1 MDSVGRMHLLA
12 RRLIV
17 GAVLCAAAS
26 VTRAEAPAARPAVP
40 RFNVDYMDKSVSPGV
55 DFARYA
61 WGNWRQTNPIPADK
75 ARWHSFNELALYN
88 QTGLKG
94 ILETVAAR
102 SHEPGSVEQK
112 VGDFYASAMDTAAI
126 DAAGTKPI
134 ATDLAQVD
142 AIETMDD
149 LAKTLAALHNQGVG
163 GFFVV
168 RVGAD
173 DKNSSMNIL
182 QAGQAGL
189 SLPSR
194 DYYFDPKFET
204 TRAAFI
210 EHIARM
216 FTLAGDKP
224 EAAAAAAQV
233 VFAAEKGL
241 AEKAKSPVE
250 LRDALANYN
259 KMPTADLAARIPA
272 FPFLT
277 YLAERGI
284 GGPAAAELDCGQP
297 AFFDGLQVQ
306 LTSRPLADWK
316 AYLRFKVLR
325 AAAPY
330 LSSDFEQESFHFNS
344 TVLTGVP
351 AMEPRWQR
359 SARVVDAQI
368 GEALGQLYVAQYY
381 PPEAQARMA
390 EMIANIVAV
399 MHDRLGKLDWM
410 TEATRRKALAK
421 FDRFYSKIGHPEKWK
436 DYKAVPIQRDNY
448 YGNVRAATEAEIKR
462 KLAQLG
468 QPVDKAEWFMS
479 PPTVNAYFD
488 PTANNINFPAG
499 ILQPPFFDF
508 TLDDAVNYGGI
519 GAVIGHEI
527 THGFDDQ
534 GRNYDGDGNLSDWW
548 TEEDAAAFKARAEV
562 IVKQFD
568 AIEILPGLHVNGR
581 LTLGENIADLGGVSL
596 AYEALQRSLQG
607 KERKLI
613 DGFTPEQRF
622 FLSWSQVWRNGTRE
636 NEARRLASI
645 DPHAPGAIRSY
656 APLQNLQEF
665 YDAFGIKE
673 GDPMWVKPE
682 DRAKIW

>member
-1 MDSVGRMHLLA
+1 MHSSA
-12 RRLIV
+12 RRLLV
-17 GAVLCAAAS
+17 GAVLCAAVSLTHADEPS
-26 VTRAEAPAARPAVP
+26 AKPAVP
-40 RFNVDYMDKSVSPGV
+40 RFDVGYMDTTVSPKV

-61 WGNWRQTNPIPADK
+61 WGNWRATHPIPADK
-75 ARWHSFNELALYN
+75 ARWHSFNELNLYN
-88 QTGLKG
+88 QTNLKG
-94 ILETVAAR
+94 ILETAAAK

-112 VGDFYASAMDTAAI
+112 VGDFYASAMDTATI

-134 ATDLAQVD
+134 ATDLAQVA
-142 AIETMDD
+142 AIKSMDD
-149 LAKTLAALHNQGVG
+149 LAKTLAVLHNEGVG

-182 QAGQAGL
+182 QAGQSGL

-194 DYYFDPKFET
+194 DYYFDPKFEKFRT
-204 TRAAFI
+204 AFV
-210 EHIARM
+210 EHVAKM
-216 FTLAGDKP
+216 FTLAGDTP
-224 EAAAAAAQV
+224 EAAEAAAKV
-233 VFAAEKGL
+233 VFEAEKGL
-241 AEKAKSPVE
+241 AEKAKTPVE
-250 LRDALANYN
+250 LRDSLANYN
-259 KMPTADLAARIPA
+259 KMKTADLTERIPA
-272 FPFLT
+272 FPFMT

-284 GGPAAAELDCGQP
+284 YGPAAAELDCGQP

-306 LTSRPLADWK
+306 LTNRPLDDWK
-316 AYLRFKVLR
+316 TYLRFKVLR

-330 LSSDFEQESFHFNS
+330 LSSAFEQESFHFNS
-344 TVLTGVP
+344 TVLAGVP

-359 SARVVDAQI
+359 AAGVIDGQI

-399 MHDRLGKLDWM
+399 MHDRLQKLDWM
-410 TEATRRKALAK
+410 TEATRQKALAK

-436 DYKAVPIQRDNY
+436 DYKAVNVQRDNY
-448 YGNVRAATEAEIKR
+448 YGNVRAASTAEIKR

-534 GRNYDGDGNLSDWW
+534 GRHYDADGNLSEWW
-548 TEEDAAAFKARAEV
+548 TDEDAKAFEARANV

-568 AIEILPGLHVNGR
+568 AIEVLPGLHVNGH
-581 LTLGENIADLGGVSL
+581 LTLGENIADLGGISL
-596 AYEALQRSLQG
+596 AYEAFQRSLQG

-622 FLSWSQVWRNGTRE
+622 FLSWSQVWRNSTRE
-636 NEARRLASI
+636 NEAKRLAAI

>member
-1 MDSVGRMHLLA
+1 MDSIRQMYSSA
-12 RRLIV
+12 RRLV
-17 GAVLCAAAS
+17 AGAVLCAAVNFAS
-26 VTRAEAPAARPAVP
+26 AAEPTKPAVP
-40 RFNVDYMDKSVSPGV
+40 RFDIANMDTSVSPAV

-61 WGNWRQTNPIPADK
+61 WGNWKQTHPIPADK
-75 ARWHSFNELALYN
+75 ARWHSFNELSLYN
-88 QTGLKG
+88 ETGLKG
-94 ILETVAAR
+94 ILETAAAK

-142 AIETMDD
+142 AIQSMDD
-149 LAKTLAALHNQGVG
+149 LAKTLAALHNQGVS
-163 GFFVV
+163 GFFMV

-173 DKNSSMNIL
+173 DKNSTMNIL
-182 QAGQAGL
+182 QAGQSGL

-194 DYYFDPKFET
+194 SYYFDENFAPQ
-204 TRAAFI
+204 RAAFL
-210 EHIARM
+210 EHVTKM
-216 FTLAGDKP
+216 FTLAGDTP
-224 EAAAAAAQV
+224 EVAAAGAKT
-233 VFAAEKGL
+233 VFEAEKGL
-241 AEKAKSPVE
+241 AEKARTPVE
-250 LRDALANYN
+250 LRDSIANYN
-259 KMPTADLAARIPA
+259 KMPTADLAAKIPA

-284 GGPAAAELDCGQP
+284 GGPAAAEIDCGQP
-297 AFFDGLQVQ
+297 AFFDGLQTQ
-306 LTSRPLADWK
+306 LSTRPLADWK
-316 AYLRFKVLR
+316 TYLRFKVLR

-330 LSSDFEQESFHFNS
+330 LASAFEQESFHFNS
-344 TVLTGVP
+344 TVLTGAP

-359 SARVVDAQI
+359 SAKVVDAQI

-399 MHDRLGKLDWM
+399 MHDRLQKLEWM
-410 TEATRRKALAK
+410 TEATRQKALVK

-436 DYKAVPIQRDNY
+436 DYKAVNVQRDNY
-448 YGNVRAATEAEIKR
+448 YGNVRAANEAEIKR
-462 KLAQLG
+462 RLGKLG
-468 QPVDKAEWFMS
+468 QPVDKAEWYMS

-534 GRNYDGDGNLSDWW
+534 GRHYDGDGNLSEWW
-548 TEEDAAAFKARAEV
+548 TPEDGAAFEARAAV
-562 IVKQFD
+562 IVRQFD
-568 AIEILPGLHVNGR
+568 AIEILPGLNVNGH
-581 LTLGENIADLGGVSL
+581 LTLGENIADLGGISL

-622 FLSWSQVWRNGTRE
+622 FLSWSQVWRNSTRE
-636 NEARRLASI
+636 NEAKRLATI
-645 DPHAPGAIRSY
+645 DPHAPGGVRSY

-673 GDPMWVKPE
+673 GDPMWVKPA